1 MDMIPPL
8 MLERQL
14 ERRLWGGT
22 RLGAWLGLADADTP
36 LAESWQVYADNRVA
50 GGPYA
55 GATLAELCRRF
66 GAALVGRRAFAR
78 TGTRFPLLL
87 KFIDAAAPL
96 SIQVHP
102 DDHYAHT
109 VEAASGFDGKTEAWV
124 ILHAEPGAT
133 VFHGLRQATTP
144 AAFRDALAAGEVL
157 SLLREVPVRTG
168 DVLFVPAGTLHA
180 INGGI
185 VLFEVQQTSD
195 LTYRVYDYDR
205 RDANGQPRELHLAH
219 ALAVTD
225 WRAAPPLARAP
236 VAVGAGRTQ
245 LVQCVYFE
253 LERWQIQDGA
263 TLVADGER
271 CQILT
276 VIDGTAVLGSD
287 AGEWPLARGTSLVV
301 PAAPARYQLH
311 ADAPVTLLW
320 CSVP

>member
-1 MDMIPPL
+1 MDSIPPL
-8 MLERQL
+8 ALGRQL
-14 ERRLWGGT
+14 ARRLWGGT
-22 RLGAWLGLADADTP
+22 RLATWLGLADAATP
-36 LAESWQVYADNRVA
+36 LAESWQVYADNRVV

-55 GATLAELCRRF
+55 GATLAELCQRF
-66 GAALVGRRAFAR
+66 GAALVGRRALAR
-78 TGTRFPLLL
+78 TGVRFPLLL

-102 DDHYAHT
+102 DDHYAHA

-133 VFHGLRQATTP
+133 VFHGLRHATTP
-144 AAFRDALAAGEVL
+144 AAFRDAIATGQVL
-157 SLLREVPVRTG
+157 PLLREVPVHAG
-168 DVLFVPAGTLHA
+168 DVIFVPAGTLHA

-205 RDANGQPRELHLAH
+205 RDADGRPRALHLTH

-225 WRAAPPLARAP
+225 WRAAPPLAQAP
-236 VAVGAGRTQ
+236 VVVGAGRTR
-245 LVQCVYFE
+245 LVSCAYFD
-253 LERWQIQDGA
+253 LERWQFQES
-263 TLVADGER
+263 VPVEADGER

-276 VIDGTAVLGSD
+276 VIDGAATLCGD
-287 AGEWPLARGTSLVV
+287 AGAWPLERGASLVV
-301 PAAPARYQLH
+301 PAAPASYQLR

-320 CSVP
+320 CAVP